1 MLNEQNKLYALI
13 TLCIFSA
20 LIFIITQATVDMYK
34 KKEDDNKEQ
43 EYNGWY
49 ITLSFFSAI
58 ATIVAGIFT
67 KIQYDKIKT
76 TQDLAMYQKLYSQK
90 KAT

>member
-34 KKEDDNKEQ
+34 KKKMINYKNTTD
-43 EYNGWY
+43 G
-49 ITLSFFSAI
+49 TSFFPSFPPSPPLSPGSLPTYN
-58 ATIVAGIFT
+58 TIKSKPL
-67 KIQYDKIKT
+67 KI
-76 TQDLAMYQKLYSQK
+76 
-90 KAT
+90 

>member
-34 KKEDDNKEQ
+34 KKEDNKLQ
-43 EYNGWY
+43 EYNEWY
-49 ITLSFFSAI
+49 VILSLFSAI
-58 ATIVAGIFT
+58 ATIVAAIVAN
-67 KIQYDKIKT
+67 IQYNKIKT
-76 TQDLAMYQKLYSQK
+76 TQDLAMYQKLPK
-90 KAT
+90 N